1 MKSAVDPMGCPA
13 IMRQRV
19 GGLRQKSENICA
31 PRLAWRATLA
41 SSSVASVWAM
51 QWLVHTQARRVGMRD
66 RVGQERLA
74 SAATHRWKP
83 PPPGCMEHHRP
94 MSLWIDTHCHLDAPE
109 FDPDRDAV
117 RRRAAAQGVGH
128 CVI

>member
-19 GGLRQKSENICA
+19 GGLRQKSENTCA
-31 PRLAWRATLA
+31 PRLAWRATLV

-66 RVGQERLA
+66 RLVQERLA
-74 SAATHRWKP
+74 SAATH
-83 PPPGCMEHHRP
+83 G
-94 MSLWIDTHCHLDAPE
+94 
-109 FDPDRDAV
+109 
-117 RRRAAAQGVGH
+117 
-128 CVI
+128 